1 MTVYATVEDVEAGW
15 RTLTAD
21 ELLAAAQGIEDAS
34 VILET
39 LLTRRGIDPTTV
51 DQDVARIVTRNMVR
65 RSLPDPES
73 VATVPDGVK
82 TQQIGVDIF
91 QRTLTFA
98 SPTGEVYLTKLE
110 KTMLGLNAQR
120 AATIPMFAEPVV

>member
-1 MTVYATVEDVEAGW
+1 MTVYATVEDIEAGW
-15 RTLTAD
+15 RTLTD
-21 ELLAAAQGIEDAS
+21 EERLAAEQGIEDAS

-82 TQQIGVDIF
+82 SQQISVDIF
-91 QRTLTFA
+91 QRSLTFA